1 MNPYEVLGVKKNAS
15 QQEIKKAYKKLSLE
29 FHPDR
34 NKDASAIE
42 KFKQVAEAFDIL
54 GDENKRRNYDQFGTT
69 KKVVNH
75 DFDHSDLFSRFFN
88 QNQRQQKPSLRV
100 QIEIS
105 FEESVLGCKKDVKIF
120 KQTQCKTCNG
130 NGAKEFEECKRCNG
144 QGKFNINQHPWV
156 IQMDCDVCNGLGKSV
171 KVECDACGGSGNGER
186 QEEVLSVNIPAGV
199 ENGMTLKLSLA
210 KEIVLLNVLVRSHSL
225 LERHGADLYVV
236 VPITYTQAV
245 FGDTIEIPSVG
256 GKVSLKVPPGI
267 QSGGKLR
274 LQNMG
279 VKTQF
284 EQGHL
289 YAIIQIE
296 TPSHLSNDHKTLLEK
311 LSKIE
316 KKSNYENVEKFK
328 DKL

>member
-1 MNPYEVLGVKKNAS
+1 MNPYEVLGVTKDAT

-29 FHPDR
+29 YHPDR
-34 NKDASAIE
+34 NKDASATE

-54 GDENKRRNYDQFGTT
+54 GDEKKRKNYDQFGTT

-88 QNQRQQKPSLRV
+88 QNQRQQKPSIRV
-100 QIEIS
+100 QLEIS
-105 FEESVLGCKKDVKIF
+105 FEESVLGCKKDVKISR
-120 KQTQCKTCNG
+120 QTQCRTCKG
-130 NGAKEFEECKRCNG
+130 TGAKEFESCKRCD
-144 QGKFNINQHPWV
+144 GKGKININQHPWV
-156 IQMDCDVCNGLGKSV
+156 IQMDCDLCDGSGKDVKISCSDCNGN
-171 KVECDACGGSGNGER
+171 GNGER
-186 QEEVLSVNIPAGV
+186 KEETLAVNIPAGV
-199 ENGMTLKLSLA
+199 ENGMTLKLSLE
-210 KEIVLLNVLVRSHSL
+210 KEVVLLNILVRSHSL

-245 FGDTIEIPSVG
+245 FGDTIEIPSIG
-256 GKVSLKVPPGI
+256 GKINLKVPAGI

-279 VKTQF
+279 IKTQF

-289 YAIIQIE
+289 YAIVQIE
-296 TPSHLSNDHKTLLEK
+296 TPSELSNEHKALLEK

-316 KKSNYENVEKFK
+316 KKSNYVNVKSFK